1 MKKVIVIIMTAASLA
16 CSCSPRVIEKI
27 KTETVTEYRDRIVH
41 DTTTFEIERIVEKI
55 VTRDTVSRLENKY
68 AKSDAVVSDGF
79 LSHSLESKP
88 QVIKVPYQVHV
99 TDTVYKEKASE
110 TVTET
115 KYVEKRLNIWQR
127 FRLWAFPFILI
138 LLAWA
143 YRKQIASLV
152 KCLIKVL

>member
-1 MKKVIVIIMTAASLA
+1 MTAASLA

>member
-1 MKKVIVIIMTAASLA
+1 MTAANLA

>member
-1 MKKVIVIIMTAASLA
+1 MKKVIVIIMTAANLA

>member
-115 KYVEKRLNIWQR
+115 KYVEKKLNIWQR

>member
-1 MKKVIVIIMTAASLA
+1 MTAASLA

-115 KYVEKRLNIWQR
+115 KYVEKKLNIWQR

>member
-1 MKKVIVIIMTAASLA
+1 MTAASLA

-55 VTRDTVSRLENKY
+55 VTRDTVSRLENTY
-68 AKSDAVVSDGF
+68 ATSDAVVSDGF